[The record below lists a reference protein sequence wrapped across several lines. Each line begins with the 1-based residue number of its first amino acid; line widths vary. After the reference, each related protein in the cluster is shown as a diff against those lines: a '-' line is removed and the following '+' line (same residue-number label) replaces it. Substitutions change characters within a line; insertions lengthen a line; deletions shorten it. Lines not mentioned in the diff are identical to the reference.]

1 MASKGKRFLLT
12 CIFCGTSED
21 KIISID
27 LHYKKHEIQ
36 AMNRIAKALE
46 GILQNMEAYVGDPK
60 TEFEREMP
68 YHFKKKEL
76 E

>member
-1 MASKGKRFLLT
+1 MT
-12 CIFCGTSED
+12 CIFCGKADDDIGS
-21 KIISID
+21 
-27 LHYKKHEIQ
+27 LANHYKKHEVQ